1 MLLELLELASNS
13 ALEHDPN
20 TRSRVDKL
28 QGKTMTLHIKSI
40 DQSLSVTPR
49 PEGLEFNNA
58 VSENADVRLSASIGA
73 LIKISR
79 DGMDNAD
86 LQPGELEI
94 VGDPIVGQRFA
105 QLVAQLDVDWEGALA
120 EHIGESPARLV
131 TVAAGQFK
139 ELAQASQSSFKQF
152 VSRLLKDD
160 LELVA
165 DKQEVEPFLDGVD
178 TLRADADR
186 LMIRVKRLQD
196 THASD

>member
-1 MLLELLELASNS
+1 MLLELLELAGNS

-20 TRSRVDKL
+20 TRARIDKL
-28 QGKTMTLHIKSI
+28 QGKTMILHIQSI
-40 DQSLSVTPR
+40 EQSLCVSPR
-49 PEGLEFNNA
+49 PEGLEFSNA
-58 VSENADVRLSASIGA
+58 DSENADVRLSASIGA

-105 QLVAQLDVDWEGALA
+105 QLVAQLDVDWEAALA
-120 EHIGESPARLV
+120 EQIGDSPARLV
-131 TVAAGQFK
+131 TVVAGQVK

-152 VSRLLKDD
+152 VNRLLKDD
-160 LELVA
+160 LKLVA
-165 DKQEVEPFLDGVD
+165 DKHDVEPFLDDVD

-196 THASD
+196 KRTSD